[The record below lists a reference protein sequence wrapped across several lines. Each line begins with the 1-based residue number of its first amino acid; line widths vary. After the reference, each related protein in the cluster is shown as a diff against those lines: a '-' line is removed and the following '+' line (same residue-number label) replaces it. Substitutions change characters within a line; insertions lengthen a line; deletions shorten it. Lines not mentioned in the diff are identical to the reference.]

1 MSSPSVHRGLPTT
14 QSPSPRNGHSTPPSR
29 RLDLVRTIRLHDTRS
44 GAVRDLEPRE
54 PGRVGI
60 YACGPTVYNRI
71 HVGNARPFVVFSL
84 LARFL
89 EHEGYDVTFVANVT
103 DVNDKIYDAARPL
116 GVPSADLAREMTAAY
131 VDDTDRLDLGRPD
144 AEPLASE
151 TIDGIVSLIQALLD
165 GGNAYA
171 VEGDVY
177 FRVRSD
183 PSYGDL
189 SHRRIDDMDQGEGVE
204 GAGRK
209 EDPLDFALWK
219 AQKPGEDTA
228 WDTPWGRGRPGWHIE
243 CSAMAEDLLGVGFE
257 IHGGGSDLI
266 FPHHENEAAQTRTAR
281 GAELTRIWMHNGM
294 LQLGGEKMAKS
305 VGNIESLRD
314 AIEKWGRD
322 AIVLLFV
329 SGHYRQPMQYSEETL
344 TAARTGVRRLREAAR
359 LLTPG
364 PSPEDM
370 APLRGRFF
378 AALADDF
385 RTPEALAA
393 VWDWVR
399 ESNRR
404 GGVGSDD
411 LREMLSVL
419 GLGNLLVAGGVD
431 GGPDA
436 GAQEL
441 LVRRE
446 QARAARDWA
455 EADRIRDELAAQGWQ
470 VRDSATGPEL
480 VRAER

>member
-1 MSSPSVHRGLPTT
+1 
-14 QSPSPRNGHSTPPSR
+14 
-29 RLDLVRTIRLHDTRS
+29 VRTIRLHDTRS
-44 GAVRDLEPRE
+44 GTVADLEPRE

-71 HVGNARPFVVFSL
+71 HIGNARPFVVFSL
-84 LARFL
+84 LKRYL
-89 EHEGYDVTFVANVT
+89 EHEGYAVTFVANVT

-131 VDDTDRLDLGRPD
+131 VQDTDRLELGRPD

-151 TIDGIVSLIQALLD
+151 TIDGIVELIQALLD
-165 GGNAYA
+165 KDNAYA
-171 VEGDVY
+171 VDGDVY

-183 PSYGDL
+183 PDYGAL

-204 GAGRK
+204 GADRK

-228 WDTPWGRGRPGWHIE
+228 WDAPWGRGRPGWHIE
-243 CSAMAEDLLGVGFE
+243 CSAMAEELLGVGFE

-266 FPHHENEAAQTRTAR
+266 FPHHENEAAQTRSAR

-305 VGNIESLRD
+305 VGNIESLHD
-314 AIEKWGRD
+314 AVERWGRD
-322 AIVLLFV
+322 ALVLLFV
-329 SGHYRQPMQYSEETL
+329 SGHYRQPIQYSEETL
-344 TAARTGVRRLREAAR
+344 GAARTGVRRLREAAR
-359 LLTPG
+359 LLVPG
-364 PSPEDM
+364 PSPDDM
-370 APLRGRFF
+370 APLRERFF

-385 RTPEALAA
+385 RTPEAMAA

-404 GGVGSDD
+404 GGVGGDD
-411 LREMLSVL
+411 LREMLAVL
-419 GLGNLLVAGGVD
+419 GLDNLLDAATAD
-431 GGPDA
+431 GGPDDA
-436 GAQEL
+436 ARAL
-441 LVRRE
+441 LDRRE
-446 QARAARDWA
+446 EARAARDFA
-455 EADRIRDELAAQGWQ
+455 EADRLRDEIAALGWQ
-470 VRDSATGPEL
+470 VRDSPGGPEL

>member
-1 MSSPSVHRGLPTT
+1 
-14 QSPSPRNGHSTPPSR
+14 
-29 RLDLVRTIRLHDTRS
+29 LDLVRTIRLHDTRS

-71 HVGNARPFVVFSL
+71 HIGNARPFVVFSL
-84 LARFL
+84 LTRFL

-171 VEGDVY
+171 VDGDVY

-183 PSYGDL
+183 PQYGDL

-204 GAGRK
+204 GADRK
-209 EDPLDFALWK
+209 QDPLDFALWK

-305 VGNIESLRD
+305 VGNIESLHD
-314 AIEKWGRD
+314 AIETWGRD

-329 SGHYRQPMQYSEETL
+329 SSHYRQPMQYSEETL
-344 TAARTGVRRLREAAR
+344 AAARTGVRRLREAAR
-359 LLTPG
+359 LLKPG

-370 APLRGRFF
+370 APLRDRFF

-419 GLGNLLVAGGVD
+419 GLDNLLDAGGAD

-436 GAQEL
+436 DAQEL
-441 LVRRE
+441 LDRRE

-480 VRAER
+480 VRTER